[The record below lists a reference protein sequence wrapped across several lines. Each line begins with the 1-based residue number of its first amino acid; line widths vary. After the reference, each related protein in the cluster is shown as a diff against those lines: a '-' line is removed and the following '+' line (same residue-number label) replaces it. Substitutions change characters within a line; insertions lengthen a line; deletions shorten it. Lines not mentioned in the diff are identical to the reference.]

1 MNALIVLVIV
11 LATILGI
18 SIGYPIGQY
27 KAECEFGKMIYLLEK
42 SGQLK
47 FKEVKGDEKNS

>member
-27 KAECEFGKMIYLLEK
+27 KAECEFGEMLYLLEK

-47 FKEVKGDEKNS
+47 LKEVKGDEKNS